1 MKKHKREWVNDWLS
15 NILIEDYYVTLT
27 ETIERAVKYGKLK
40 KASQILVNFR
50 FIKETLK
57 ISNPESLIEDYRLVL
72 SKLLENNPYKRDFK
86 ELLTFLEK
94 AAHLL
99 KDKENSVSS
108 ICYGYLDET
117 FSENIRSIKEQII
130 SDTSDIWLKSDLPNL
145 INQNSELKKSIPVK
159 QDRLSSI
166 SVSDCKKWIYTGSQT
181 GEIKI
186 WNSNS
191 FREEKKL
198 VYKNSKEVIRRVYSL
213 QEGIIL
219 VVSEYDSKTILKK
232 WNTKN
237 NKVIVSID
245 YEYQNQQYSLEESHI
260 LKISPDKNWILSRG
274 IENDYSLII
283 RNTKDLEITQ
293 KIESHSQITDFQFFE
308 SKRENKWWDYLFGNQ
323 TTNTIVIYDSASYS
337 IDYTLYSCVLN
348 KKGRTRKKQKTKAP
362 VFYFDGKIVPSTDK
376 KSFFYLGY
384 ENTVEQFKLHNL
396 EHLNSFKILP
406 ENSTQRLDRL
416 RILSNNKE
424 LLVFTNKEKVYHWD
438 LESNQLIKSLDTFDY
453 LEHVEESSGKYHVI
467 NDGIFKTKIFNLE
480 TVNIETE
487 IYNNSTHN
495 IFKFLKETSF
505 VSIDDAQMHI
515 WDVSRRRRKIEFN
528 SYGSVNSIYKVSDE
542 IWLAGSAEGYV
553 YGFKKEGAKYEFFL
567 NLEVGDHIN
576 NINAFCEKGDWYL
589 ILSCGSFVFDNN
601 RVKIIHLESEETI
614 SVFEDHKALI
624 QKSEKIP
631 NSNYIVSISYDYT
644 FRIWDYKSGE
654 IFRTGFH
661 TLDENFTG
669 MSIGFEI
676 IDDFLITFSQEMI
689 NIRDIKYFDL
699 VFEFP
704 KFQSLIDSYAF
715 SECKTFFATG
725 YINGDIKI
733 WSLKEKIELFEL
745 PNESNSIQ
753 KLYWKKIKNKDSEIK
768 NYILSTDDTYLF
780 LWNISEKQIFQ
791 KYKVAEVNDIVFF
804 DGNRKFITVS
814 ASGYIIIWD
823 IYKEQELFKCD
834 IGRAI
839 MKIELDEDEKML
851 ILGEHNGQIQFLRI
865 ENLFE

>member
-1 MKKHKREWVNDWLS
+1 MKKNKREWVNDWLN
-15 NILIEDYYVTLT
+15 NILSEDYYVTLT
-27 ETIERAVKYGKLK
+27 ETIERSVKYGKLK
-40 KASQILVNFR
+40 NASQILVSYR
-50 FIKETLK
+50 FIKERLQ
-57 ISNPESLIEDYRLVL
+57 ISNTESLIEDYRLVL
-72 SKLLENNPYKRDFK
+72 SKLREKNPYKRDFE
-86 ELLTFLEK
+86 ELLTFFEK
-94 AAHLL
+94 STHLL
-99 KDKENSVSS
+99 NDSNNSIPS
-108 ICYGYLDET
+108 ILFGYLDET
-117 FSENIRSIKEQII
+117 FSDKIRSIKEQIVL
-130 SDTSDIWLKSDLPNL
+130 DTNAIWLKSDLPNL

-159 QDRLSSI
+159 QGRLSSI

-213 QEGIIL
+213 KEDNIL
-219 VVSEYDSKTILKK
+219 VVSEYESKTILKK

-237 NKVIVSID
+237 KKVIVSID
-245 YEYQNQQYSLEESHI
+245 YEYHNQQYSLEESHI

-308 SKRENKWWDYLFGNQ
+308 SKRKNKWWDYLFGNQ
-323 TTNTIVIYDSASYS
+323 TINTIVIYDSASYS
-337 IDYTLYSCVLN
+337 LDYTLYSCVLN
-348 KKGRTRKKQKTKAP
+348 KKGRARKKQKTKAP

-384 ENTVEQFKLHNL
+384 ENTVEQFKLQNL

-416 RILSNNKE
+416 RILSNNNE

-438 LESNQLIKSLDTFDY
+438 LESNQLIKSLDAFDY
-453 LEHVEESSGKYHVI
+453 LEHIEESSGKYHVI

-495 IFKFLKETSF
+495 IFKFLKDTSF

-515 WDVSRRRRKIEFN
+515 WDISRSRKKIEFN
-528 SYGSVNSIYKVSDE
+528 SYGSVNSIHRLNDE

-553 YGFKKEGAKYEFFL
+553 YGFKKEGAKYECFL

-576 NINAFCEKGDWYL
+576 DINAFCEKGDWYL
-589 ILSCGSFVFDNN
+589 ILSCGNFVFDKY

-644 FRIWDYKSGE
+644 FRVWDYKSGTV
-654 IFRTGFH
+654 FRTGFH
-661 TLDENFTG
+661 TLNENFTG

-676 IDDFLITFSQEMI
+676 IEDFLITFSQEVI
-689 NIRDIKYFDL
+689 TISDLQYFDVL
-699 VFEFP
+699 YKFP
-704 KFQSLIDSYAF
+704 KHNVSLESYAF
-715 SECKTFFATG
+715 SNCKTLFATG
-725 YINGDIKI
+725 YMDGEIKI
-733 WSLKEKIELFEL
+733 WSLKDRVELYNL
-745 PNESNSIQ
+745 SNKSNSIQ
-753 KLYWKKIKNKDSEIK
+753 KIYWKKIKNKDSKIK

-791 KYKVAEVNDIVFF
+791 KYKVTEVNDIAFF

-839 MKIELDEDEKML
+839 MKIELDEDEKMM
-851 ILGEHNGQIQFLRI
+851 ILGEHNGQIQFLKI